1 MTTDRKDH
9 LVMMMEAWGKE
20 AVYKKS
26 RKESLLE
33 FIITGGR

>member
-9 LVMMMEAWGKE
+9 LVMTMGAGGKE

-26 RKESLLE
+26 RKESLLG
-33 FIITGGR
+33 FIIIGGR

>member
-9 LVMMMEAWGKE
+9 LVTTKEAWGKE

-33 FIITGGR
+33 FIITEGR